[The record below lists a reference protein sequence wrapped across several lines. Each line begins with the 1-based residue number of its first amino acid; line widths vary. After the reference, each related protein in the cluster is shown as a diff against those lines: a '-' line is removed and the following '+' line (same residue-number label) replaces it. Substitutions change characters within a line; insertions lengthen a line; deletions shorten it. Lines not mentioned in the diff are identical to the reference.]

1 MTVVTGGRYNG
12 KLEHVMQAYNVSRDQ
27 ILDLQDHDPEEA
39 SSLMESYRVLYHLE
53 SYIRKSNEA
62 GMDAS
67 GQIMEY
73 ADRHPECII
82 ICDEVGSGVVPVSA
96 EEDSWRETVGRIMCS
111 LTKQAG
117 GITRVTCGIAEKI
130 PHGVSLSKAQYAIL

>member
-12 KLEHVMQAYNVSRDQ
+12 KLEYVTNEYGIEDREV
-27 ILDLQDHDPEEA
+27 LDMAEHEA
-39 SSLMESYRVLYHLE
+39 AVTADLMEDYRVLYHLE
-53 SYIRKSNEA
+53 SYIRKAQSE
-62 GMDAS
+62 GIDAEDV
-67 GQIMEY
+67 IMKY
-73 ADRHPECII
+73 ANRHPDCII
-82 ICDEVGSGVVPVSA
+82 ICDEVGSGVVPMSA

-130 PHGVSLSKAQYAIL
+130 PHGVSLSKTQYAIL